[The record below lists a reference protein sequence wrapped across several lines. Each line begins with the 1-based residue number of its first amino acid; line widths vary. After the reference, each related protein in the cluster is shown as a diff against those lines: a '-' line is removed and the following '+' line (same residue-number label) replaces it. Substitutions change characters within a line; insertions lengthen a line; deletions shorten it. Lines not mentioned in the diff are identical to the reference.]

1 MKLLII
7 NGPNIN
13 MLSIRETEIYG
24 TVDYQGLI
32 KMIKDYCDNKQVEC
46 DFFQSNHEGAIIDCI
61 QSAYK
66 KYDGIIINP
75 AAYSHTSIAILDA
88 LKAVNIKTV
97 EVHISDIEKREPFRR
112 FSYVSQYA
120 QKVIKGQGING
131 YLLAVD
137 YFMWDEILPI
147 AEKKSPVSPATPEVK
162 KPVTV
167 KDSKSLHDEIKEKL
181 VAIGELL
188 GFDSRS
194 EVKITTGAVVDAVWE
209 AKIGNM
215 GKAIYVFE
223 VQSKGSID
231 SLILNLKKAQSNAAV
246 QAVVAVADEEQ
257 LAKIIRESA
266 GVIDEKS
273 LRTWDSE
280 DVLAVYDSLVRA
292 HESINKLA
300 LVPESF

>member
-13 MLSIRETEIYG
+13 MLSIRETEIYE

-137 YFMWDEILPI
+137 YFLE
-147 AEKKSPVSPATPEVK
+147 
-162 KPVTV
+162 
-167 KDSKSLHDEIKEKL
+167 
-181 VAIGELL
+181 G
-188 GFDSRS
+188 
-194 EVKITTGAVVDAVWE
+194 
-209 AKIGNM
+209 
-215 GKAIYVFE
+215 
-223 VQSKGSID
+223 
-231 SLILNLKKAQSNAAV
+231 
-246 QAVVAVADEEQ
+246 
-257 LAKIIRESA
+257 
-266 GVIDEKS
+266 
-273 LRTWDSE
+273 
-280 DVLAVYDSLVRA
+280 
-292 HESINKLA
+292 
-300 LVPESF
+300 

>member
-1 MKLLII
+1 MKLLVI

-88 LKAVNIKTV
+88 LKSVNIKTV

-131 YLLAVD
+131 YLLAVN
-137 YFMWDEILPI
+137 YFLE
-147 AEKKSPVSPATPEVK
+147 
-162 KPVTV
+162 
-167 KDSKSLHDEIKEKL
+167 
-181 VAIGELL
+181 G
-188 GFDSRS
+188 
-194 EVKITTGAVVDAVWE
+194 
-209 AKIGNM
+209 
-215 GKAIYVFE
+215 
-223 VQSKGSID
+223 
-231 SLILNLKKAQSNAAV
+231 
-246 QAVVAVADEEQ
+246 
-257 LAKIIRESA
+257 
-266 GVIDEKS
+266 
-273 LRTWDSE
+273 
-280 DVLAVYDSLVRA
+280 
-292 HESINKLA
+292 
-300 LVPESF
+300 

>member
-1 MKLLII
+1 MKLLVI

-88 LKAVNIKTV
+88 LKAVSIKTV

-137 YFMWDEILPI
+137 YFLE
-147 AEKKSPVSPATPEVK
+147 
-162 KPVTV
+162 
-167 KDSKSLHDEIKEKL
+167 
-181 VAIGELL
+181 G
-188 GFDSRS
+188 
-194 EVKITTGAVVDAVWE
+194 
-209 AKIGNM
+209 
-215 GKAIYVFE
+215 
-223 VQSKGSID
+223 
-231 SLILNLKKAQSNAAV
+231 
-246 QAVVAVADEEQ
+246 
-257 LAKIIRESA
+257 
-266 GVIDEKS
+266 
-273 LRTWDSE
+273 
-280 DVLAVYDSLVRA
+280 
-292 HESINKLA
+292 
-300 LVPESF
+300 

>member
-1 MKLLII
+1 MKLLVI

-46 DFFQSNHEGAIIDCI
+46 AFFQSNHEGAIIDCI
-61 QSAYK
+61 Q

-137 YFMWDEILPI
+137 YFLE
-147 AEKKSPVSPATPEVK
+147 
-162 KPVTV
+162 
-167 KDSKSLHDEIKEKL
+167 
-181 VAIGELL
+181 G
-188 GFDSRS
+188 
-194 EVKITTGAVVDAVWE
+194 
-209 AKIGNM
+209 
-215 GKAIYVFE
+215 
-223 VQSKGSID
+223 
-231 SLILNLKKAQSNAAV
+231 
-246 QAVVAVADEEQ
+246 
-257 LAKIIRESA
+257 
-266 GVIDEKS
+266 
-273 LRTWDSE
+273 
-280 DVLAVYDSLVRA
+280 
-292 HESINKLA
+292 
-300 LVPESF
+300 

>member
-1 MKLLII
+1 MKLLVI

-46 DFFQSNHEGAIIDCI
+46 DLFQSNHEGAIIDCI

-137 YFMWDEILPI
+137 YFLE
-147 AEKKSPVSPATPEVK
+147 
-162 KPVTV
+162 
-167 KDSKSLHDEIKEKL
+167 
-181 VAIGELL
+181 G
-188 GFDSRS
+188 
-194 EVKITTGAVVDAVWE
+194 
-209 AKIGNM
+209 
-215 GKAIYVFE
+215 
-223 VQSKGSID
+223 
-231 SLILNLKKAQSNAAV
+231 
-246 QAVVAVADEEQ
+246 
-257 LAKIIRESA
+257 
-266 GVIDEKS
+266 
-273 LRTWDSE
+273 
-280 DVLAVYDSLVRA
+280 
-292 HESINKLA
+292 
-300 LVPESF
+300 

>member
-1 MKLLII
+1 MKLLVI

-24 TVDYQGLI
+24 TVDYQSLI

-137 YFMWDEILPI
+137 YFLE
-147 AEKKSPVSPATPEVK
+147 
-162 KPVTV
+162 
-167 KDSKSLHDEIKEKL
+167 
-181 VAIGELL
+181 G
-188 GFDSRS
+188 
-194 EVKITTGAVVDAVWE
+194 
-209 AKIGNM
+209 
-215 GKAIYVFE
+215 
-223 VQSKGSID
+223 
-231 SLILNLKKAQSNAAV
+231 
-246 QAVVAVADEEQ
+246 
-257 LAKIIRESA
+257 
-266 GVIDEKS
+266 
-273 LRTWDSE
+273 
-280 DVLAVYDSLVRA
+280 
-292 HESINKLA
+292 
-300 LVPESF
+300 

>member
-1 MKLLII
+1 MKLLVI

-46 DFFQSNHEGAIIDCI
+46 AFFQSNHEGAIIDCI

-131 YLLAVD
+131 YFLAVD
-137 YFMWDEILPI
+137 YFLE
-147 AEKKSPVSPATPEVK
+147 
-162 KPVTV
+162 
-167 KDSKSLHDEIKEKL
+167 
-181 VAIGELL
+181 G
-188 GFDSRS
+188 
-194 EVKITTGAVVDAVWE
+194 
-209 AKIGNM
+209 
-215 GKAIYVFE
+215 
-223 VQSKGSID
+223 
-231 SLILNLKKAQSNAAV
+231 
-246 QAVVAVADEEQ
+246 
-257 LAKIIRESA
+257 
-266 GVIDEKS
+266 
-273 LRTWDSE
+273 
-280 DVLAVYDSLVRA
+280 
-292 HESINKLA
+292 
-300 LVPESF
+300 

>member
-1 MKLLII
+1 MKLLVI

-13 MLSIRETEIYG
+13 ILSIRETEIYG

-32 KMIKDYCDNKQVEC
+32 KMIKNYCDNKQVEC

-137 YFMWDEILPI
+137 YFLE
-147 AEKKSPVSPATPEVK
+147 
-162 KPVTV
+162 
-167 KDSKSLHDEIKEKL
+167 
-181 VAIGELL
+181 G
-188 GFDSRS
+188 
-194 EVKITTGAVVDAVWE
+194 
-209 AKIGNM
+209 
-215 GKAIYVFE
+215 
-223 VQSKGSID
+223 
-231 SLILNLKKAQSNAAV
+231 
-246 QAVVAVADEEQ
+246 
-257 LAKIIRESA
+257 
-266 GVIDEKS
+266 
-273 LRTWDSE
+273 
-280 DVLAVYDSLVRA
+280 
-292 HESINKLA
+292 
-300 LVPESF
+300 

>member
-1 MKLLII
+1 MKLLVI

-120 QKVIKGQGING
+120 QKLIKGQGING

-137 YFMWDEILPI
+137 YFLE
-147 AEKKSPVSPATPEVK
+147 
-162 KPVTV
+162 
-167 KDSKSLHDEIKEKL
+167 
-181 VAIGELL
+181 G
-188 GFDSRS
+188 
-194 EVKITTGAVVDAVWE
+194 
-209 AKIGNM
+209 
-215 GKAIYVFE
+215 
-223 VQSKGSID
+223 
-231 SLILNLKKAQSNAAV
+231 
-246 QAVVAVADEEQ
+246 
-257 LAKIIRESA
+257 
-266 GVIDEKS
+266 
-273 LRTWDSE
+273 
-280 DVLAVYDSLVRA
+280 
-292 HESINKLA
+292 
-300 LVPESF
+300 

>member
-24 TVDYQGLI
+24 TVDYKGLI

-88 LKAVNIKTV
+88 LKAINIKTV

-137 YFMWDEILPI
+137 YFLE
-147 AEKKSPVSPATPEVK
+147 
-162 KPVTV
+162 
-167 KDSKSLHDEIKEKL
+167 
-181 VAIGELL
+181 G
-188 GFDSRS
+188 
-194 EVKITTGAVVDAVWE
+194 
-209 AKIGNM
+209 
-215 GKAIYVFE
+215 
-223 VQSKGSID
+223 
-231 SLILNLKKAQSNAAV
+231 
-246 QAVVAVADEEQ
+246 
-257 LAKIIRESA
+257 
-266 GVIDEKS
+266 
-273 LRTWDSE
+273 
-280 DVLAVYDSLVRA
+280 
-292 HESINKLA
+292 
-300 LVPESF
+300 

>member
-1 MKLLII
+1 MKLLVI

-32 KMIKDYCDNKQVEC
+32 KMIKNYCDNKQVEC
-46 DFFQSNHEGAIIDCI
+46 DFFHSNHEGAIIDCI

-137 YFMWDEILPI
+137 YFLE
-147 AEKKSPVSPATPEVK
+147 
-162 KPVTV
+162 
-167 KDSKSLHDEIKEKL
+167 
-181 VAIGELL
+181 G
-188 GFDSRS
+188 
-194 EVKITTGAVVDAVWE
+194 
-209 AKIGNM
+209 
-215 GKAIYVFE
+215 
-223 VQSKGSID
+223 
-231 SLILNLKKAQSNAAV
+231 
-246 QAVVAVADEEQ
+246 
-257 LAKIIRESA
+257 
-266 GVIDEKS
+266 
-273 LRTWDSE
+273 
-280 DVLAVYDSLVRA
+280 
-292 HESINKLA
+292 
-300 LVPESF
+300 

>member
-1 MKLLII
+1 MKLLVI

-112 FSYVSQYA
+112 LSYVSQYA

-137 YFMWDEILPI
+137 YFLE
-147 AEKKSPVSPATPEVK
+147 
-162 KPVTV
+162 
-167 KDSKSLHDEIKEKL
+167 
-181 VAIGELL
+181 G
-188 GFDSRS
+188 
-194 EVKITTGAVVDAVWE
+194 
-209 AKIGNM
+209 
-215 GKAIYVFE
+215 
-223 VQSKGSID
+223 
-231 SLILNLKKAQSNAAV
+231 
-246 QAVVAVADEEQ
+246 
-257 LAKIIRESA
+257 
-266 GVIDEKS
+266 
-273 LRTWDSE
+273 
-280 DVLAVYDSLVRA
+280 
-292 HESINKLA
+292 
-300 LVPESF
+300 

>member
-1 MKLLII
+1 MKLLVI

-46 DFFQSNHEGAIIDCI
+46 AFFQSNHEGAIIDCI

-97 EVHISDIEKREPFRR
+97 EVHISDIEKREPFIR

-137 YFMWDEILPI
+137 YFLE
-147 AEKKSPVSPATPEVK
+147 
-162 KPVTV
+162 
-167 KDSKSLHDEIKEKL
+167 
-181 VAIGELL
+181 G
-188 GFDSRS
+188 
-194 EVKITTGAVVDAVWE
+194 
-209 AKIGNM
+209 
-215 GKAIYVFE
+215 
-223 VQSKGSID
+223 
-231 SLILNLKKAQSNAAV
+231 
-246 QAVVAVADEEQ
+246 
-257 LAKIIRESA
+257 
-266 GVIDEKS
+266 
-273 LRTWDSE
+273 
-280 DVLAVYDSLVRA
+280 
-292 HESINKLA
+292 
-300 LVPESF
+300 

>member
-1 MKLLII
+1 MKLLVI

-112 FSYVSQYA
+112 FSYVSQYS

-137 YFMWDEILPI
+137 YFLE
-147 AEKKSPVSPATPEVK
+147 
-162 KPVTV
+162 
-167 KDSKSLHDEIKEKL
+167 
-181 VAIGELL
+181 G
-188 GFDSRS
+188 
-194 EVKITTGAVVDAVWE
+194 
-209 AKIGNM
+209 
-215 GKAIYVFE
+215 
-223 VQSKGSID
+223 
-231 SLILNLKKAQSNAAV
+231 
-246 QAVVAVADEEQ
+246 
-257 LAKIIRESA
+257 
-266 GVIDEKS
+266 
-273 LRTWDSE
+273 
-280 DVLAVYDSLVRA
+280 
-292 HESINKLA
+292 
-300 LVPESF
+300 

>member
-1 MKLLII
+1 MKLLVI

-46 DFFQSNHEGAIIDCI
+46 AFFQSNHEGAIIDCI

-97 EVHISDIEKREPFRR
+97 EVHISDIKKREPFRR

-137 YFMWDEILPI
+137 YFLE
-147 AEKKSPVSPATPEVK
+147 
-162 KPVTV
+162 
-167 KDSKSLHDEIKEKL
+167 
-181 VAIGELL
+181 G
-188 GFDSRS
+188 
-194 EVKITTGAVVDAVWE
+194 
-209 AKIGNM
+209 
-215 GKAIYVFE
+215 
-223 VQSKGSID
+223 
-231 SLILNLKKAQSNAAV
+231 
-246 QAVVAVADEEQ
+246 
-257 LAKIIRESA
+257 
-266 GVIDEKS
+266 
-273 LRTWDSE
+273 
-280 DVLAVYDSLVRA
+280 
-292 HESINKLA
+292 
-300 LVPESF
+300 

>member
-1 MKLLII
+1 MKLLVI

-46 DFFQSNHEGAIIDCI
+46 AFFQSNHEGAIIDCI

-137 YFMWDEILPI
+137 YFLE
-147 AEKKSPVSPATPEVK
+147 
-162 KPVTV
+162 
-167 KDSKSLHDEIKEKL
+167 
-181 VAIGELL
+181 G
-188 GFDSRS
+188 
-194 EVKITTGAVVDAVWE
+194 
-209 AKIGNM
+209 
-215 GKAIYVFE
+215 
-223 VQSKGSID
+223 
-231 SLILNLKKAQSNAAV
+231 
-246 QAVVAVADEEQ
+246 
-257 LAKIIRESA
+257 
-266 GVIDEKS
+266 
-273 LRTWDSE
+273 
-280 DVLAVYDSLVRA
+280 
-292 HESINKLA
+292 
-300 LVPESF
+300 

>member
-88 LKAVNIKTV
+88 LKAVNKKTV

-137 YFMWDEILPI
+137 YFLE
-147 AEKKSPVSPATPEVK
+147 
-162 KPVTV
+162 
-167 KDSKSLHDEIKEKL
+167 
-181 VAIGELL
+181 G
-188 GFDSRS
+188 
-194 EVKITTGAVVDAVWE
+194 
-209 AKIGNM
+209 
-215 GKAIYVFE
+215 
-223 VQSKGSID
+223 
-231 SLILNLKKAQSNAAV
+231 
-246 QAVVAVADEEQ
+246 
-257 LAKIIRESA
+257 
-266 GVIDEKS
+266 
-273 LRTWDSE
+273 
-280 DVLAVYDSLVRA
+280 
-292 HESINKLA
+292 
-300 LVPESF
+300 

>member
-1 MKLLII
+1 MKLLVI

-24 TVDYQGLI
+24 IVDYQGLI

-97 EVHISDIEKREPFRR
+97 EVHISDVEKREPFRR

-137 YFMWDEILPI
+137 YFLE
-147 AEKKSPVSPATPEVK
+147 
-162 KPVTV
+162 
-167 KDSKSLHDEIKEKL
+167 
-181 VAIGELL
+181 G
-188 GFDSRS
+188 
-194 EVKITTGAVVDAVWE
+194 
-209 AKIGNM
+209 
-215 GKAIYVFE
+215 
-223 VQSKGSID
+223 
-231 SLILNLKKAQSNAAV
+231 
-246 QAVVAVADEEQ
+246 
-257 LAKIIRESA
+257 
-266 GVIDEKS
+266 
-273 LRTWDSE
+273 
-280 DVLAVYDSLVRA
+280 
-292 HESINKLA
+292 
-300 LVPESF
+300 

>member
-1 MKLLII
+1 MKLLVI

-137 YFMWDEILPI
+137 YFLE
-147 AEKKSPVSPATPEVK
+147 
-162 KPVTV
+162 
-167 KDSKSLHDEIKEKL
+167 
-181 VAIGELL
+181 G
-188 GFDSRS
+188 
-194 EVKITTGAVVDAVWE
+194 
-209 AKIGNM
+209 
-215 GKAIYVFE
+215 
-223 VQSKGSID
+223 
-231 SLILNLKKAQSNAAV
+231 
-246 QAVVAVADEEQ
+246 
-257 LAKIIRESA
+257 
-266 GVIDEKS
+266 
-273 LRTWDSE
+273 
-280 DVLAVYDSLVRA
+280 
-292 HESINKLA
+292 
-300 LVPESF
+300 

>member
-1 MKLLII
+1 MKLLVI

-32 KMIKDYCDNKQVEC
+32 KMIKDYCNNKQVEC

-137 YFMWDEILPI
+137 YFLE
-147 AEKKSPVSPATPEVK
+147 
-162 KPVTV
+162 
-167 KDSKSLHDEIKEKL
+167 
-181 VAIGELL
+181 G
-188 GFDSRS
+188 
-194 EVKITTGAVVDAVWE
+194 
-209 AKIGNM
+209 
-215 GKAIYVFE
+215 
-223 VQSKGSID
+223 
-231 SLILNLKKAQSNAAV
+231 
-246 QAVVAVADEEQ
+246 
-257 LAKIIRESA
+257 
-266 GVIDEKS
+266 
-273 LRTWDSE
+273 
-280 DVLAVYDSLVRA
+280 
-292 HESINKLA
+292 
-300 LVPESF
+300 

>member
-46 DFFQSNHEGAIIDCI
+46 DFFQSNHEGTIIDCI

-137 YFMWDEILPI
+137 YFLE
-147 AEKKSPVSPATPEVK
+147 
-162 KPVTV
+162 
-167 KDSKSLHDEIKEKL
+167 
-181 VAIGELL
+181 G
-188 GFDSRS
+188 
-194 EVKITTGAVVDAVWE
+194 
-209 AKIGNM
+209 
-215 GKAIYVFE
+215 
-223 VQSKGSID
+223 
-231 SLILNLKKAQSNAAV
+231 
-246 QAVVAVADEEQ
+246 
-257 LAKIIRESA
+257 
-266 GVIDEKS
+266 
-273 LRTWDSE
+273 
-280 DVLAVYDSLVRA
+280 
-292 HESINKLA
+292 
-300 LVPESF
+300 

>member
-1 MKLLII
+1 MKLLVI

-32 KMIKDYCDNKQVEC
+32 KMIKDYCDNKQVKC

-137 YFMWDEILPI
+137 YFLE
-147 AEKKSPVSPATPEVK
+147 
-162 KPVTV
+162 
-167 KDSKSLHDEIKEKL
+167 
-181 VAIGELL
+181 G
-188 GFDSRS
+188 
-194 EVKITTGAVVDAVWE
+194 
-209 AKIGNM
+209 
-215 GKAIYVFE
+215 
-223 VQSKGSID
+223 
-231 SLILNLKKAQSNAAV
+231 
-246 QAVVAVADEEQ
+246 
-257 LAKIIRESA
+257 
-266 GVIDEKS
+266 
-273 LRTWDSE
+273 
-280 DVLAVYDSLVRA
+280 
-292 HESINKLA
+292 
-300 LVPESF
+300 

>member
-1 MKLLII
+1 MKLLVI

-120 QKVIKGQGING
+120 QKVIKGQGINV
-131 YLLAVD
+131 YLLSVD
-137 YFMWDEILPI
+137 YFLE
-147 AEKKSPVSPATPEVK
+147 
-162 KPVTV
+162 
-167 KDSKSLHDEIKEKL
+167 
-181 VAIGELL
+181 G
-188 GFDSRS
+188 
-194 EVKITTGAVVDAVWE
+194 
-209 AKIGNM
+209 
-215 GKAIYVFE
+215 
-223 VQSKGSID
+223 
-231 SLILNLKKAQSNAAV
+231 
-246 QAVVAVADEEQ
+246 
-257 LAKIIRESA
+257 
-266 GVIDEKS
+266 
-273 LRTWDSE
+273 
-280 DVLAVYDSLVRA
+280 
-292 HESINKLA
+292 
-300 LVPESF
+300 

>member
-1 MKLLII
+1 MKLLVI

-46 DFFQSNHEGAIIDCI
+46 AFFQSNHEGAIIDCI

-97 EVHISDIEKREPFRR
+97 EVHIADIEKREPFRR

-137 YFMWDEILPI
+137 YFLE
-147 AEKKSPVSPATPEVK
+147 
-162 KPVTV
+162 
-167 KDSKSLHDEIKEKL
+167 
-181 VAIGELL
+181 G
-188 GFDSRS
+188 
-194 EVKITTGAVVDAVWE
+194 
-209 AKIGNM
+209 
-215 GKAIYVFE
+215 
-223 VQSKGSID
+223 
-231 SLILNLKKAQSNAAV
+231 
-246 QAVVAVADEEQ
+246 
-257 LAKIIRESA
+257 
-266 GVIDEKS
+266 
-273 LRTWDSE
+273 
-280 DVLAVYDSLVRA
+280 
-292 HESINKLA
+292 
-300 LVPESF
+300 

>member
-1 MKLLII
+1 MKLLVI

-46 DFFQSNHEGAIIDCI
+46 AFFQSNHEGAIIDCI

-88 LKAVNIKTV
+88 LKSVNIKTV

-137 YFMWDEILPI
+137 YFLE
-147 AEKKSPVSPATPEVK
+147 
-162 KPVTV
+162 
-167 KDSKSLHDEIKEKL
+167 
-181 VAIGELL
+181 G
-188 GFDSRS
+188 
-194 EVKITTGAVVDAVWE
+194 
-209 AKIGNM
+209 
-215 GKAIYVFE
+215 
-223 VQSKGSID
+223 
-231 SLILNLKKAQSNAAV
+231 
-246 QAVVAVADEEQ
+246 
-257 LAKIIRESA
+257 
-266 GVIDEKS
+266 
-273 LRTWDSE
+273 
-280 DVLAVYDSLVRA
+280 
-292 HESINKLA
+292 
-300 LVPESF
+300 

>member
-1 MKLLII
+1 MKLLVI

-32 KMIKDYCDNKQVEC
+32 KMIKNYCDNKQVEC

-137 YFMWDEILPI
+137 YFLE
-147 AEKKSPVSPATPEVK
+147 
-162 KPVTV
+162 
-167 KDSKSLHDEIKEKL
+167 
-181 VAIGELL
+181 G
-188 GFDSRS
+188 
-194 EVKITTGAVVDAVWE
+194 
-209 AKIGNM
+209 
-215 GKAIYVFE
+215 
-223 VQSKGSID
+223 
-231 SLILNLKKAQSNAAV
+231 
-246 QAVVAVADEEQ
+246 
-257 LAKIIRESA
+257 
-266 GVIDEKS
+266 
-273 LRTWDSE
+273 
-280 DVLAVYDSLVRA
+280 
-292 HESINKLA
+292 
-300 LVPESF
+300 

>member
-1 MKLLII
+1 MKLLVI

-97 EVHISDIEKREPFRR
+97 EVHISDIEKRETFRR

-137 YFMWDEILPI
+137 YFLE
-147 AEKKSPVSPATPEVK
+147 
-162 KPVTV
+162 
-167 KDSKSLHDEIKEKL
+167 
-181 VAIGELL
+181 G
-188 GFDSRS
+188 
-194 EVKITTGAVVDAVWE
+194 
-209 AKIGNM
+209 
-215 GKAIYVFE
+215 
-223 VQSKGSID
+223 
-231 SLILNLKKAQSNAAV
+231 
-246 QAVVAVADEEQ
+246 
-257 LAKIIRESA
+257 
-266 GVIDEKS
+266 
-273 LRTWDSE
+273 
-280 DVLAVYDSLVRA
+280 
-292 HESINKLA
+292 
-300 LVPESF
+300 

>member
-1 MKLLII
+1 MKLLVI

-24 TVDYQGLI
+24 IVDYQGLI

-137 YFMWDEILPI
+137 YFLE
-147 AEKKSPVSPATPEVK
+147 
-162 KPVTV
+162 
-167 KDSKSLHDEIKEKL
+167 
-181 VAIGELL
+181 G
-188 GFDSRS
+188 
-194 EVKITTGAVVDAVWE
+194 
-209 AKIGNM
+209 
-215 GKAIYVFE
+215 
-223 VQSKGSID
+223 
-231 SLILNLKKAQSNAAV
+231 
-246 QAVVAVADEEQ
+246 
-257 LAKIIRESA
+257 
-266 GVIDEKS
+266 
-273 LRTWDSE
+273 
-280 DVLAVYDSLVRA
+280 
-292 HESINKLA
+292 
-300 LVPESF
+300 

>member
-1 MKLLII
+1 MKLLVI

-24 TVDYQGLI
+24 TIDYQGLI

-137 YFMWDEILPI
+137 YFLE
-147 AEKKSPVSPATPEVK
+147 
-162 KPVTV
+162 
-167 KDSKSLHDEIKEKL
+167 
-181 VAIGELL
+181 G
-188 GFDSRS
+188 
-194 EVKITTGAVVDAVWE
+194 
-209 AKIGNM
+209 
-215 GKAIYVFE
+215 
-223 VQSKGSID
+223 
-231 SLILNLKKAQSNAAV
+231 
-246 QAVVAVADEEQ
+246 
-257 LAKIIRESA
+257 
-266 GVIDEKS
+266 
-273 LRTWDSE
+273 
-280 DVLAVYDSLVRA
+280 
-292 HESINKLA
+292 
-300 LVPESF
+300 

>member
-1 MKLLII
+1 MKLLVI

-46 DFFQSNHEGAIIDCI
+46 AFFQSNHEGAIIDCI

-120 QKVIKGQGING
+120 QKVIKGQGFYG

-137 YFMWDEILPI
+137 YFLE
-147 AEKKSPVSPATPEVK
+147 
-162 KPVTV
+162 
-167 KDSKSLHDEIKEKL
+167 
-181 VAIGELL
+181 G
-188 GFDSRS
+188 
-194 EVKITTGAVVDAVWE
+194 
-209 AKIGNM
+209 
-215 GKAIYVFE
+215 
-223 VQSKGSID
+223 
-231 SLILNLKKAQSNAAV
+231 
-246 QAVVAVADEEQ
+246 
-257 LAKIIRESA
+257 
-266 GVIDEKS
+266 
-273 LRTWDSE
+273 
-280 DVLAVYDSLVRA
+280 
-292 HESINKLA
+292 
-300 LVPESF
+300 

>member
-1 MKLLII
+1 MKLLVI

-112 FSYVSQYA
+112 FSYVYQYA

-137 YFMWDEILPI
+137 YFLE
-147 AEKKSPVSPATPEVK
+147 
-162 KPVTV
+162 
-167 KDSKSLHDEIKEKL
+167 
-181 VAIGELL
+181 G
-188 GFDSRS
+188 
-194 EVKITTGAVVDAVWE
+194 
-209 AKIGNM
+209 
-215 GKAIYVFE
+215 
-223 VQSKGSID
+223 
-231 SLILNLKKAQSNAAV
+231 
-246 QAVVAVADEEQ
+246 
-257 LAKIIRESA
+257 
-266 GVIDEKS
+266 
-273 LRTWDSE
+273 
-280 DVLAVYDSLVRA
+280 
-292 HESINKLA
+292 
-300 LVPESF
+300 

>member
-1 MKLLII
+1 MKLLVI

-88 LKAVNIKTV
+88 LKAVKIKTV

-120 QKVIKGQGING
+120 QKVIKAQGING

-137 YFMWDEILPI
+137 YFLE
-147 AEKKSPVSPATPEVK
+147 
-162 KPVTV
+162 
-167 KDSKSLHDEIKEKL
+167 
-181 VAIGELL
+181 G
-188 GFDSRS
+188 
-194 EVKITTGAVVDAVWE
+194 
-209 AKIGNM
+209 
-215 GKAIYVFE
+215 
-223 VQSKGSID
+223 
-231 SLILNLKKAQSNAAV
+231 
-246 QAVVAVADEEQ
+246 
-257 LAKIIRESA
+257 
-266 GVIDEKS
+266 
-273 LRTWDSE
+273 
-280 DVLAVYDSLVRA
+280 
-292 HESINKLA
+292 
-300 LVPESF
+300 